1 MRRSTWLVGMGV
13 ALAMLAAQATFA
25 DSSQPQNSQQQKMTT
40 CNSIASS
47 KNLTGDA
54 RKSFMQQC
62 LSKDSTQSA
71 KGNSQQQKMKSCNAD
86 PNSKG
91 LKGDAR
97 QSFMSTCLSGSHS
110 G

>member
-13 ALAMLAAQATFA
+13 ALA
-25 DSSQPQNSQQQKMTT
+25 
-40 CNSIASS
+40 
-47 KNLTGDA
+47 DA
-54 RKSFMQQC
+54 
-62 LSKDSTQSA
+62 
-71 KGNSQQQKMKSCNAD
+71 
-86 PNSKG
+86 NSKG

>member
-13 ALAMLAAQATFA
+13 ALAMLASQATFA
-25 DSSQPQNSQQQKMTT
+25 DNSQQQKMSN
-40 CNSIASS
+40 CNAIASS

-86 PNSKG
+86 ANSKG

-97 QSFMSTCLSGSHS
+97 QSFMSSCLSGSHS